1 VIWQGLRE
9 AVKNGD
15 VAAVKDLLSQVFIC
29 YKLSSGLFKD

>member
-29 YKLSSGLFKD
+29 YNLSSGLFKD